1 MGTGGGEEKDGE
13 EARVVETAL
22 ECLLLN
28 GRLVII
34 VVAPRYNTVVVVHV
48 FGPSNQL
55 GTLWDFNRFA
65 IR

>member
-1 MGTGGGEEKDGE
+1 MI
-13 EARVVETAL
+13 ETAL